1 MNMKPK
7 PYRPLRSAL
16 LVLALATASAA
27 SWPASAGEP
36 APPENVIHFAATA
49 TLEVTWDLLT
59 VNLQATRE
67 GADAAT
73 VQNQL
78 KQVLDAA
85 LAEAKKTAQPGA
97 LDVRTGQFNISPR
110 YGRDGRINGWQG
122 TAELVLEGRDH
133 ARVAQAAGRI
143 QGMTVA
149 GTGYSL
155 SRELRDR
162 HEAELTAQAIQKYR
176 ARAADMAR
184 QFGFGSYVLR
194 EVHVAGQEPG
204 FPVPMVKTMMRS
216 SAGAD
221 MAEALPT
228 EPGKGVLT
236 ATVQGS
242 VQLIR

>member
-1 MNMKPK
+1 MKLQHS
-7 PYRPLRSAL
+7 LRTAL
-16 LVLALATASAA
+16 LATTLAASAA
-27 SWPASAGEP
+27 LAAEAP
-36 APPENVIHFAATA
+36 PPENVINFSATS
-49 TLEVTWDLLT
+49 TLEVTKDLLT

-67 GADAAT
+67 GTEAAT
-73 VQNQL
+73 VQSQL

-97 LDVRTGQFNISPR
+97 LDVRTGQFSISPR

-122 TAELVLEGRDH
+122 MAELVLEGRDT

-143 QGMTVA
+143 KDMNMA

-155 SRELRDR
+155 SRELHDK

-176 ARAADMAR
+176 ARAADMAK
-184 QFGFGSYVLR
+184 QFGFSSYVLR
-194 EVHVAGQEPG
+194 EVHVSAQEPG

-216 SAGAD
+216 SAASD
-221 MAEALPT
+221 MAESLPT
-228 EPGKGVLT
+228 EAGKGTLS

>member
-1 MNMKPK
+1 MKLQHS
-7 PYRPLRSAL
+7 LRTAL
-16 LVLALATASAA
+16 LATTLALATSAA
-27 SWPASAGEP
+27 LAAEAP
-36 APPENVIHFAATA
+36 PPENVINFSATS
-49 TLEVTWDLLT
+49 TLEVTKDLLT

-67 GADAAT
+67 GTEAAA
-73 VQNQL
+73 VQGQL

-97 LDVRTGQFNISPR
+97 LDVRTGQFSISPR

-122 TAELVLEGRDH
+122 MAELVLEGRDN

-143 QGMTVA
+143 QGMNMA

-155 SRELRDR
+155 SRELRDK

-176 ARAADMAR
+176 ARAADMAK

-194 EVHVAGQEPG
+194 EVHVSAQEPG

-216 SAGAD
+216 SAAD
-221 MAEALPT
+221 ASESLPT
-228 EPGKGVLT
+228 EAGKGTLS

-242 VQLIR
+242 VQLVR

>member
-1 MNMKPK
+1 MKLHHS
-7 PYRPLRSAL
+7 LRTAL
-16 LVLALATASAA
+16 LATTLAASAA
-27 SWPASAGEP
+27 LAAEAP
-36 APPENVIHFAATA
+36 PPENVINFSATS
-49 TLEVTWDLLT
+49 TLEVTKDLLT

-67 GADAAT
+67 GTEAAA
-73 VQNQL
+73 VQSQL

-97 LDVRTGQFNISPR
+97 LDVRTGQFSISPR

-122 TAELVLEGRDH
+122 MAELVLEGRDN

-143 QGMTVA
+143 KDMNMV

-155 SRELRDR
+155 SRELHDK

-176 ARAADMAR
+176 ARAADMAK
-184 QFGFGSYVLR
+184 QFGFSSYVLR
-194 EVHVAGQEPG
+194 EVHVSAQEPG
-204 FPVPMVKTMMRS
+204 FPVPMVKTMMRA
-216 SAGAD
+216 SAASD
-221 MAEALPT
+221 MAESLPT
-228 EPGKGVLT
+228 EAGKGTLS

>member
-1 MNMKPK
+1 MKLQHS
-7 PYRPLRSAL
+7 LRTAL
-16 LVLALATASAA
+16 LATTLAASAA
-27 SWPASAGEP
+27 LAAEAP
-36 APPENVIHFAATA
+36 PPENVINFSATS
-49 TLEVTWDLLT
+49 TLEVTKDLLT

-67 GADAAT
+67 GTEAAA
-73 VQNQL
+73 VQSQL

-97 LDVRTGQFNISPR
+97 LDVRTGQFSISPR

-122 TAELVLEGRDH
+122 MAELVLEGRDN

-143 QGMTVA
+143 KDMNMT

-155 SRELRDR
+155 SRELHEK

-184 QFGFGSYVLR
+184 QFGFGGYVLR
-194 EVHVAGQEPG
+194 EVHVSAQEPG

-216 SAGAD
+216 SAASD
-221 MAEALPT
+221 MAESLPT
-228 EPGKGVLT
+228 EAGKGTLS

>member
-1 MNMKPK
+1 MKLQHS
-7 PYRPLRSAL
+7 LRTAL
-16 LVLALATASAA
+16 LATTLAASAA
-27 SWPASAGEP
+27 LAAEAP
-36 APPENVIHFAATA
+36 PPENVINFSATS
-49 TLEVTWDLLT
+49 TLEVTKDLLT

-67 GADAAT
+67 GTEAAA
-73 VQNQL
+73 VQSQL

-85 LAEAKKTAQPGA
+85 LVEAKKTAQPGA
-97 LDVRTGQFNISPR
+97 LDVRTGQFSISPR

-122 TAELVLEGRDH
+122 MAELVLEGRDN

-143 QGMTVA
+143 KDMNMT

-155 SRELRDR
+155 SRELHEK

-184 QFGFGSYVLR
+184 QFGFGGYVLR
-194 EVHVAGQEPG
+194 EVHVSAQEPG

-216 SAGAD
+216 SAAAD
-221 MAEALPT
+221 MAESLPT
-228 EPGKGVLT
+228 EAGKGTLS

>member
-1 MNMKPK
+1 MKLQHS
-7 PYRPLRSAL
+7 LRTAL
-16 LVLALATASAA
+16 LATTLAASAA
-27 SWPASAGEP
+27 LAAEAP
-36 APPENVIHFAATA
+36 PPENVINFSATS
-49 TLEVTWDLLT
+49 TLEVTKDLLT

-67 GADAAT
+67 GTEAAA
-73 VQNQL
+73 VQSQL

-97 LDVRTGQFNISPR
+97 LDVRTGQFSISPR

-122 TAELVLEGRDH
+122 MAELVLEGRDN

-143 QGMTVA
+143 KDMNMT

-155 SRELRDR
+155 SRELHEK

-194 EVHVAGQEPG
+194 EVHVSAQEPG

-216 SAGAD
+216 SVASD
-221 MAEALPT
+221 MAESLPT
-228 EPGKGVLT
+228 EAGKGTLS